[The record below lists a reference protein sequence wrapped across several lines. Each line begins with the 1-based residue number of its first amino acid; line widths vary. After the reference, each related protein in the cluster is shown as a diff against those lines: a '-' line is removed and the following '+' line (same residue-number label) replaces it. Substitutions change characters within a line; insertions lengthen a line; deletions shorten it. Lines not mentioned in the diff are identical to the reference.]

1 MAGRQV
7 FLPPA
12 GYFLLDNERMI
23 ICMDNIEIFSTQEW
37 GYNRDEVG
45 ACIVKLNQRNSEL
58 NKKYQSLLKRHK
70 KLNEKYTALSEKRKT
85 EANT

>member
-1 MAGRQV
+1 
-7 FLPPA
+7 
-12 GYFLLDNERMI
+12 
-23 ICMDNIEIFSTQEW
+23 MDNIEFFSTQEW

-45 ACIVKLNQRNSEL
+45 ACIVRLNQRNSKL

-85 EANT
+85 EAGT